1 MFTLKPISALSPKK
15 IPQYFEE
22 LANYT
27 YIPETKEEI
36 LSIDYFNLKALMY
49 TNIPFFNAAI
59 SLLDEEVADMVEKIC
74 SWDKKLKKVRT
85 LEDLLNSKHFLDN
98 YESARCEF
106 VTILLE
112 HLPTLA

>member
-59 SLLDEEVADMVEKIC
+59 SQLDEEVAKPTSTSM
-74 SWDKKLKKVRT
+74 
-85 LEDLLNSKHFLDN
+85 
-98 YESARCEF
+98 
-106 VTILLE
+106 
-112 HLPTLA
+112 TLASTFLRLAMKLICEACAKHGSYLA

>member
-1 MFTLKPISALSPKK
+1 MFSLKPFATLPLEML
-15 IPQYFEE
+15 PQYFEE

-27 YIPETKEEI
+27 YIPETKEEV

-59 SLLDEEVADMVEKIC
+59 ALLDEEVADMVEKIC
-74 SWDKKLKKVRT
+74 CWDKKLKKVRT

-98 YESARCEF
+98 YENARCEF